1 MSASLW
7 NKHGNMGLRPL
18 LSVCSDMVQ
27 VVYVELFLEEK
38 IFRSCLMSTLLNLLG
53 KLMLVLGLLLG
64 FV

>member
-1 MSASLW
+1 
-7 NKHGNMGLRPL
+7 MGLRPL
-18 LSVCSDMVQ
+18 LSVCSEMVQ